1 MFSAFFN
8 DSVNKNYITIMG
20 NKCGSIFL
28 ERVFALSTLWQL
40 WKHST
45 KIYSGRIEAKER
57 CRLWRKKVGFQH
69 VGDGGGVG

>member
-20 NKCGSIFL
+20 NNSGSIFFD
-28 ERVFALSTLWQL
+28 RVLTFFTIWQFR
-40 WKHST
+40 KHFT
-45 KIYSGRIEAKER
+45 KLYTGRFEAKER